1 MTTKSILELANW
13 NEDQEFTLLLSLLR
27 KDVNLWQDTTTAFQL
42 QEMDWSRLLRLTEH
56 HRVVPTVYLQLKT
69 LNHPFIPAELLRN
82 LQAQYHRNT
91 LRMLHLQAEAERL
104 TRLLTAHGIR
114 VLMLKGPAL
123 AQQLYGDVSLRTSKD
138 IDLLIAPDDMDE
150 AEHWMKEAGYASKS
164 GEVRVLGSWKWKD
177 HHASFLQPQKRVEVE
192 LHWRLHPDGGREPSF
207 DELWDCRQMG
217 KAPAVRASQMA
228 PATSADS
235 RNVTTSCMYTLG
247 SEHQFLYLSAHGARH
262 GWFRLRWLVDIDRLA
277 VRAVDWRALL
287 PQMRRYGGLPAGG
300 QAWALAAA
308 LLGTSTPEPMR
319 PISATRQA
327 HRLALSALAFMQ
339 ASVPA
344 PYPVA
349 NGAGTGRLVRPEL
362 LPNVAL
368 TESMNTAPS
377 DGGISA
383 NGTSGEAVLYAVS
396 SDAGISKDASSI
408 LGDPVNTVNTAVS
421 SLAKPVGAATVAS
434 SPAIAGATT
443 TAFTPQPV
451 SRAYLLSL
459 KEPRHRLWYLIS
471 RLFPSTRDSVICPLP
486 RQLHFLY
493 IPLRPF
499 LWLKRRFSKH

>member
-1 MTTKSILELANW
+1 MITKSILELANW
-13 NEDQEFTLLLSLLR
+13 NEDQELTLLLSLLG
-27 KDVNLWQDTTTAFQL
+27 KDGTLRQDFTAVSRL
-42 QEMDWSRLLRLTEH
+42 HEIDWVRLLRLTEH

-69 LNHPFIPAELLRN
+69 LNHPFIPVELLRN
-82 LQAQYHRNT
+82 LQAQYQRNT
-91 LRMLHLQAEAERL
+91 LRMLQLQAEAERL
-104 TRLLTAHGIR
+104 TRLLTTHGIR

-138 IDLLIAPDDMDE
+138 IDLLISPDDMDE

-164 GEVRVLGSWKWKD
+164 GEARVLGSWKWKD
-177 HHASFLQPQKRVEVE
+177 HHASFLHLQKRVEIE

-207 DELWDCRQMG
+207 DELWDCRQGG
-217 KAPAVRASQMA
+217 KAAGVRASRMA
-228 PATSADS
+228 PAASADN
-235 RNVTTSCMYTLG
+235 RTVMTSCMYTLG

-262 GWFRLRWLVDIDRLA
+262 GWFRLRWLADIDRLA
-277 VRAVDWRALL
+277 VRAVDWEALL
-287 PQMRRYGGLPAGG
+287 PLLRRYGGLPAGG

-308 LLGTSTPEPMR
+308 LLGTPIPEPMR

-339 ASVPA
+339 ASIPA
-344 PYPVA
+344 PYPVTT
-349 NGAGTGRLVRPEL
+349 GTGTGRLARSEL
-362 LPNVAL
+362 LPSMAL
-368 TESMNTAPS
+368 TEPMKTSPS
-377 DGGISA
+377 AGGTSA
-383 NGTSGEAVLYAVS
+383 SVASGEAVLDAVS
-396 SDAGISKDASSI
+396 GAADMPRDASGV
-408 LGDPVNTVNTAVS
+408 LDDTLDPVNTAVS
-421 SLAKPVGAATVAS
+421 SLAKPARTATAAS

-443 TAFTPQPV
+443 KAISPQPV

-471 RLFPSTRDSVICPLP
+471 RLFPSTRDSVVLPLP

>member
-1 MTTKSILELANW
+1 MPTKSVLELANW
-13 NEDQEFTLLLSLLR
+13 NEDQELTLLLSLLG
-27 KDVNLWQDTTTAFQL
+27 KDVSHWQDKTAATQL
-42 QEMDWSRLLRLTEH
+42 REMDWVRFLRLTEH

-104 TRLLTAHGIR
+104 TRLLIAHGIR

-177 HHASFLQPQKRVEVE
+177 HHASYLHPQKRVEIE
-192 LHWRLHPDGGREPSF
+192 LHWRLHPDGGGEPSF
-207 DELWDCRQMG
+207 DELWNCRKMG
-217 KAPAVRASQMA
+217 KAAGTSRQVPLGPADNRTVM
-228 PATSADS
+228 
-235 RNVTTSCMYTLG
+235 TSCMYTLG

-277 VRAVDWRALL
+277 VCAVDWEALL
-287 PQMRRYGGLPAGG
+287 PMMRRYGGLPAGG

-308 LLGTSTPEPMR
+308 LLGTPIPESMR
-319 PISATRQA
+319 PVSATRQA

-344 PYPVA
+344 PYPIA
-349 NGAGTGRLVRPEL
+349 HGSGTGRLAPSEL
-362 LPNVAL
+362 LHSRAL
-368 TESMNTAPS
+368 AEQAEARPP
-377 DGGISA
+377 DGGASVCGTCGEA
-383 NGTSGEAVLYAVS
+383 AMLATSGVTSITE
-396 SDAGISKDASSI
+396 DASNDDHS
-408 LGDPVNTVNTAVS
+408 PMSTATRC
-421 SLAKPVGAATVAS
+421 APITPAVAS
-434 SPAIAGATT
+434 SQVMTRN
-443 TAFTPQPV
+443 TAAAHQPV
-451 SRAYLLSL
+451 SRTYLLSL

-471 RLFPSTRDSVICPLP
+471 RLFPSTGDSTVFPLP

>member
-1 MTTKSILELANW
+1 MPTKSVLELANW
-13 NEDQEFTLLLSLLR
+13 NEDQELTLLLSLLR
-27 KDVNLWQDTTTAFQL
+27 KDVTLSQDTFAATQL
-42 QEMDWSRLLRLTEH
+42 HEMDWARLLRLTEH

-91 LRMLHLQAEAERL
+91 LRMLHLQAEAGRL
-104 TRLLTAHGIR
+104 TRLLVAHGIR

-123 AQQLYGDVSLRTSKD
+123 AQQLYGDVSMRTSKD

-150 AEHWMKEAGYASKS
+150 AEHWMKEAGYRSKS

-177 HHASFLQPQKRVEVE
+177 HHASFLHPQKRVEIE
-192 LHWRLHPDGGREPSF
+192 LHWRLHPDGGGEPSF
-207 DELWDCRQMG
+207 DELWNCRQMG
-217 KAPAVRASQMA
+217 KAAGASRMVPLA
-228 PATSADS
+228 SADN
-235 RNVTTSCMYTLG
+235 RTAMTSCMYTLG

-277 VRAVDWRALL
+277 VRDVNWEALL
-287 PQMRRYGGLPAGG
+287 PLLRRYGGLPAGG

-308 LLGTSTPEPMR
+308 LLGTPIPEPMR
-319 PISATRQA
+319 PVSATRQA
-327 HRLALSALAFMQ
+327 RRLAMSALAFMQ

-349 NGAGTGRLVRPEL
+349 NGAGTGRLAPSEL
-362 LPNVAL
+362 LQSIAL
-368 TESMNTAPS
+368 TEQAETAPS
-377 DGGISA
+377 GGGASVSGA
-383 NGTSGEAVLYAVS
+383 SGEAALYAA
-396 SDAGISKDASSI
+396 SDAAGSAKDVSNVTE
-408 LGDPVNTVNTAVS
+408 DTVNTVNTAVS
-421 SLAKPVGAATVAS
+421 SLTRAVSAATVAS
-434 SPAIAGATT
+434 SPAGAGATT
-443 TAFTPQPV
+443 TAVTSQQV
-451 SRAYLLSL
+451 SRTYLLSL

-471 RLFPSTRDSVICPLP
+471 RLFPSTGDSAVFPLP

>member
-1 MTTKSILELANW
+1 MATKSIWELANW
-13 NEDQEFTLLLSLLR
+13 NEDQELTLLLSLLR
-27 KDVNLWQDTTTAFQL
+27 KDVNLWQDTATLSQL

-69 LNHPFIPAELLRN
+69 LDHPFIPAELLRT
-82 LQAQYHRNT
+82 LQGQYQRNT
-91 LRMLHLQAEAERL
+91 LRMLQLQAEAERL

-177 HHASFLQPQKRVEVE
+177 HHASFLHPQKRVEVE

-207 DELWDCRQMG
+207 DELWDYRQMG
-217 KAPAVRASQMA
+217 QTAGAQTSRMA
-228 PATSADS
+228 PATSVES
-235 RNVTTSCMYTLG
+235 RTVTTSCMYTLG
-247 SEHQFLYLSAHGARH
+247 SQHQFLYLSAHGARH

-277 VRAVDWRALL
+277 VRTVDWGALL
-287 PQMRRYGGLPAGG
+287 PLLRRYGGLPASG

-308 LLGTSTPEPMR
+308 LLGTPIPEPMR

-327 HRLALSALAFMQ
+327 HRLVLSALAFMQ

-349 NGAGTGRLVRPEL
+349 TGTGTDRLARSEL
-362 LPNVAL
+362 VPSVAL
-368 TESMNTAPS
+368 TEPMKTTPT
-377 DGGISA
+377 GG
-383 NGTSGEAVLYAVS
+383 GTS
-396 SDAGISKDASSI
+396 
-408 LGDPVNTVNTAVS
+408 
-421 SLAKPVGAATVAS
+421 
-434 SPAIAGATT
+434 
-443 TAFTPQPV
+443 V
-451 SRAYLLSL
+451 SRTYLLSL
-459 KEPRHRLWYLIS
+459 KEPRHRLWYFIN
-471 RLFPSTRDSVICPLP
+471 RLFPSTRDSVVFPLP

-493 IPLRPF
+493 IPLRPI